1 MATDSGSSSSE
12 EELSSSSPLNES
24 SSGKPQSL
32 ASLAKP
38 WADYAAHQALLYQ
51 RTIDDSLESAIQ
63 ASKSRL
69 SQIRSTS
76 HPHLQKTID
85 SFQDAK
91 SELAAYE
98 NLLFGKIRDGIL
110 VAASHPL
117 ISCGVATG
125 LGFLVLKKPRN
136 FLYHKTIRLFMNEES
151 LLSKADAQVKELRQ
165 SIDRIKVESER
176 LEKRTLQAEGELLR
190 GRTKLRQAGK
200 QIEGVIQSAHTIER
214 KARGLKD
221 ILADLPTR
229 EASQFRTQVSNLASE
244 AKKERIALG
253 KEVSKISNYGISV

>member
-1 MATDSGSSSSE
+1 MAMDAGSSSSQE
-12 EELSSSSPLNES
+12 NQSSPSYHHQSSSP
-24 SSGKPQSL
+24 KPQSL
-32 ASLAKP
+32 EDLAKP
-38 WADYAAHQALLYQ
+38 WAEYAAQQALLYQ
-51 RTIDDSLESAIQ
+51 RAIDHSLESAIEV
-63 ASKSRL
+63 SKSRL

-76 HPHLQKTID
+76 FPHFQKD
-85 SFQDAK
+85 SFWEAK

-98 NLLFGKIRDGIL
+98 NLVFGKIRDGIL

-125 LGFLVLKKPRN
+125 MGFLVFKKPRN
-136 FLYHKTIRLFMNEES
+136 FLYYKTIRLFVNEES
-151 LLSKADAQVKELRQ
+151 LLSKADAKVKELRQ

-176 LEKRTLQAEGELLR
+176 LEKRTLQAEDELIR

-200 QIEGVIQSAHTIER
+200 QIEGVIQSAHKIER

-229 EASQFRTQVSNLASE
+229 EASRFRTQVSNLASE
-244 AKKERIALG
+244 AKKERIGLS

>member
-1 MATDSGSSSSE
+1 MAMDAGSSPSQENQSFSSRLHE
-12 EELSSSSPLNES
+12 SSP
-24 SSGKPQSL
+24 GKPQSL
-32 ASLAKP
+32 EDLAKP
-38 WADYAAHQALLYQ
+38 WAEYAAQQALLYQ
-51 RTIDDSLESAIQ
+51 RAIDQSLESAIQ

-69 SQIRSTS
+69 SQIRSAS
-76 HPHLQKTID
+76 YPHFQKAID
-85 SFQDAK
+85 SFWEAR

-125 LGFLVLKKPRN
+125 MGFLVFKKPRN
-136 FLYHKTIRLFMNEES
+136 FLYYKTVRLFVNEES
-151 LLSKADAQVKELRQ
+151 LFSKADAKVKELRQ

-176 LEKRTLQAEGELLR
+176 LEKRTLQAQEELIR

-200 QIEGVIQSAHTIER
+200 QIEGAIQSAYKIER

-229 EASQFRTQVSNLASE
+229 EASRLRTQVSNLASE
-244 AKKERIALG
+244 AKKERIGLS
-253 KEVSKISNYGISV
+253 KEVSKISDYGISV

>member
-1 MATDSGSSSSE
+1 MAMDAGSSSSLE
-12 EELSSSSPLNES
+12 NQSSLSNHHES
-24 SSGKPQSL
+24 SLGKPQAL
-32 ASLAKP
+32 EDLAKS
-38 WADYAAHQALLYQ
+38 WAGYAAQQAMLYQ
-51 RTIDDSLESAIQ
+51 LAINHSLESAVE

-76 HPHLQKTID
+76 YPHFQKAID
-85 SFQDAK
+85 SFQDVK
-91 SELAAYE
+91 SEVADFE
-98 NLLFGKIRDGIL
+98 NLFFGKVRDGIL

-125 LGFLVLKKPRN
+125 MGLLVFKKPRN
-136 FLYHKTIRLFMNEES
+136 FLYYKTVRLFVNEEA
-151 LLSKADAQVKELRQ
+151 LLSKADARVKELRQ

-176 LEKRTLQAEGELLR
+176 LEKRTLQAQEELIR

-200 QIEGVIQSAHTIER
+200 QIEGVIQSAHKIER

-229 EASQFRTQVSNLASE
+229 EASRFRTQVSNLASE
-244 AKKERIALG
+244 AKKERIGLS